1 MEKKKTIATGDLGE
15 AANGTDKRAI
25 TEKSGAGFRRP
36 KPFLSSIADC
46 VAGQESQFADFL
58 ENVFLGL
65 APTKENILEMYSTF
79 FGVMNPRNHTSKH
92 VRSHMF
98 KVKILLVFSVV
109 SFADVCIK
117 RSSKFDKMDEILLS
131 IVNTISL

>member
-1 MEKKKTIATGDLGE
+1 MKKKKKTIAKGDTYGNQQMEQPKERSQRNQGL
-15 AANGTDKRAI
+15 RY
-25 TEKSGAGFRRP
+25 

-46 VAGQESQFADFL
+46 VAGQESQFA
-58 ENVFLGL
+58 
-65 APTKENILEMYSTF
+65 TKENILAMYSTF
-79 FGVMNPRNHTSKH
+79 FRVMNPRNPTSKH

-117 RSSKFDKMDEILLS
+117 RSSNFDKMDEILLS
-131 IVNTISL
+131 IVNKDIIRNMN